1 MQLTRIYGKLKPI
14 TITASMAIAGAGA
27 IFSYSDIDKFVDA
40 GNIITNVETMKY
52 LRAYSSIDG
61 VDLYD
66 AMRYEQFKEAWKQNT
81 MFISSAQAIIED
93 ANFQGIV
100 AMGDRAVPYIIRD
113 INESPST
120 LVWALNMIF
129 KKKITNKANTSIE
142 EACKLWVRSFQ
153 SN

>member
-1 MQLTRIYGKLKPI
+1 MQLTRIYDKLKPI

-52 LRAYSSIDG
+52 LRAYSSVDG
-61 VDLYD
+61 LDLYD
-66 AMRYEQFKEAWKQNT
+66 EMRYNQFKEAWKQNT
-81 MFISSAQAIIED
+81 MFMSSAQDIIED

-113 INESPST
+113 ISESPSI
-120 LVWALNMIF
+120 LVWALNLIF
-129 KKKITNKANTSIE
+129 KRKITNKQNATIE
-142 EACKLWVRSFQ
+142 DACKLWVKHFQ
-153 SN
+153 NI